1 MDSFE
6 KNMHKK
12 RNYSKILM
20 VALLLIVMCCPVSVL
35 AKNKNSLSAQKNHRL
50 LFISSYSYNW
60 STVPLQIEGIQSK
73 LDSNISLDIEF
84 MDTKQ
89 INTKMAEQLLYDK
102 LRYKEQHDGEYDA
115 IIVGDDAALVFAML
129 YKDEL
134 FYKTPIVFE
143 GINNIEYAQEV
154 SRDPFVTGVI
164 ERSSY
169 KENLEFAKKIEPQAK
184 KIVAIVDNTVTGIG
198 EQQQFYAQEEEYP
211 EFTFDVINGSLLTQQ
226 QILDRISAIDKDT
239 ILIYLILSEDVNGNI
254 YTNEQ
259 VCQIIKEYAKVPVFR
274 FVQAGIGEGILGG
287 NIVSHRKSG
296 EIAAQMVMEIFK
308 GTDPSEISMMDESP
322 NEYYL
327 DQQVLDKFNIS
338 KNLIPDDAEVINQK
352 DGFWKLYG
360 KVILAVFSISVVIML
375 VILVGIRTVYARR
388 RYAELKKSNHQLE
401 EAVAEAQAATQAKS
415 QFLHSMSHD
424 IRTPMNAIVGF
435 TKIAMKQNSNAEVGD
450 CLQKISNSSEHL
462 LSLIS
467 DVLDI
472 SRIENGKPVY
482 TPVPTELYSVADRV
496 RDIIQGLTGE
506 KELIFHTEIPFSNQ
520 KCMVFTDPL
529 RIQEVLVNILGN
541 AVKFTDAGGTIS
553 FIMKINPGEDEKHII
568 VKYIITD
575 TGRGMS
581 SEFLPHVFD
590 EFSQERSGART
601 QYKGTG
607 LGMAITKHYIDA
619 MGGTIQVESKLGEG
633 TTFVVELPME
643 ILSVDEMENSDQ
655 TDQKNSE
662 MQLQG
667 KRVLIAED
675 NELNAEILETLLQD
689 KGIQYVRAENGKE
702 ALNLFA
708 AHPEG
713 SFDAILMDIMM
724 PEMDGYEATRRIRS
738 MKDRPDGEKIPIIA
752 MTANAFAE
760 DMQASLA
767 AGMNAHLTKPIEIDS
782 LIRTISNQLKK

>member
-1 MDSFE
+1 M
-6 KNMHKK
+6 
-12 RNYSKILM
+12 
-20 VALLLIVMCCPVSVL
+20 
-35 AKNKNSLSAQKNHRL
+35 
-50 LFISSYSYNW
+50 
-60 STVPLQIEGIQSK
+60 
-73 LDSNISLDIEF
+73 
-84 MDTKQ
+84 
-89 INTKMAEQLLYDK
+89 
-102 LRYKEQHDGEYDA
+102 
-115 IIVGDDAALVFAML
+115 
-129 YKDEL
+129 
-134 FYKTPIVFE
+134 
-143 GINNIEYAQEV
+143 
-154 SRDPFVTGVI
+154 
-164 ERSSY
+164 
-169 KENLEFAKKIEPQAK
+169 
-184 KIVAIVDNTVTGIG
+184 AIVDNTVTGIG

-274 FVQAGIGEGILGG
+274 FVQAGIGEGVLGG

-308 GTDPSEISMMDESP
+308 GTDLSEISMMDESP

-327 DQQVLDKFNIS
+327 DQQVLDEFNIS
-338 KNLIPDDAEVINQK
+338 KNLIPNVAEVINQK

-375 VILVGIRTVYARR
+375 AILVRIRTVYARR
-388 RYAELKKSNHQLE
+388 RYAELEKSNHQLE

-482 TPVPTELYSVADRV
+482 TPVPTELYSAADKV

-520 KCMVFTDPL
+520 KCMVLTDPL

-643 ILSVDEMENSDQ
+643 ILSVNEMENSDQ

-667 KRVLIAED
+667 KCVLIAED

-752 MTANAFAE
+752 ITANAFAE

>member
-1 MDSFE
+1 M
-6 KNMHKK
+6 
-12 RNYSKILM
+12 
-20 VALLLIVMCCPVSVL
+20 
-35 AKNKNSLSAQKNHRL
+35 
-50 LFISSYSYNW
+50 
-60 STVPLQIEGIQSK
+60 
-73 LDSNISLDIEF
+73 
-84 MDTKQ
+84 
-89 INTKMAEQLLYDK
+89 
-102 LRYKEQHDGEYDA
+102 
-115 IIVGDDAALVFAML
+115 
-129 YKDEL
+129 
-134 FYKTPIVFE
+134 
-143 GINNIEYAQEV
+143 
-154 SRDPFVTGVI
+154 
-164 ERSSY
+164 
-169 KENLEFAKKIEPQAK
+169 
-184 KIVAIVDNTVTGIG
+184 
-198 EQQQFYAQEEEYP
+198 
-211 EFTFDVINGSLLTQQ
+211 INGSLLTQQ

-274 FVQAGIGEGILGG
+274 FVQAGIGEGVLGG

-308 GTDPSEISMMDESP
+308 GTDLSEISMMDESP

-327 DQQVLDKFNIS
+327 DQQVLDEFNIS
-338 KNLIPDDAEVINQK
+338 KNLIPNVAEVINQK

-375 VILVGIRTVYARR
+375 AILVRIRTVYARR
-388 RYAELKKSNHQLE
+388 RYAELEKSNHQLE

-482 TPVPTELYSVADRV
+482 TPVPTELYSAADKV

-520 KCMVFTDPL
+520 KCMVLTDPL

-643 ILSVDEMENSDQ
+643 ILSVNEMENSDQ

-667 KRVLIAED
+667 KCVLIAED

>member
-1 MDSFE
+1 M
-6 KNMHKK
+6 
-12 RNYSKILM
+12 
-20 VALLLIVMCCPVSVL
+20 
-35 AKNKNSLSAQKNHRL
+35 
-50 LFISSYSYNW
+50 
-60 STVPLQIEGIQSK
+60 
-73 LDSNISLDIEF
+73 
-84 MDTKQ
+84 
-89 INTKMAEQLLYDK
+89 
-102 LRYKEQHDGEYDA
+102 
-115 IIVGDDAALVFAML
+115 
-129 YKDEL
+129 
-134 FYKTPIVFE
+134 
-143 GINNIEYAQEV
+143 
-154 SRDPFVTGVI
+154 
-164 ERSSY
+164 
-169 KENLEFAKKIEPQAK
+169 
-184 KIVAIVDNTVTGIG
+184 
-198 EQQQFYAQEEEYP
+198 
-211 EFTFDVINGSLLTQQ
+211 
-226 QILDRISAIDKDT
+226 
-239 ILIYLILSEDVNGNI
+239 
-254 YTNEQ
+254 
-259 VCQIIKEYAKVPVFR
+259 
-274 FVQAGIGEGILGG
+274 
-287 NIVSHRKSG
+287 
-296 EIAAQMVMEIFK
+296 
-308 GTDPSEISMMDESP
+308 
-322 NEYYL
+322 
-327 DQQVLDKFNIS
+327 
-338 KNLIPDDAEVINQK
+338 
-352 DGFWKLYG
+352 YG

-375 VILVGIRTVYARR
+375 AILMGIRTVYARR
-388 RYAELKKSNHQLE
+388 RYAELEKSNHQLE

-482 TPVPTELYSVADRV
+482 TPVPTELYSAADKV

-520 KCMVFTDPL
+520 KCMVLTDPL

-619 MGGTIQVESKLGEG
+619 MGGKIQVESKLGEG

-708 AHPEG
+708 AHLEG

>member
-1 MDSFE
+1 
-6 KNMHKK
+6 
-12 RNYSKILM
+12 M
-20 VALLLIVMCCPVSVL
+20 VALLLIILCCPISVL

-115 IIVGDDAALVFAML
+115 IIAGDDAALVFAML

-154 SRDPFVTGVI
+154 SQDPFVTGVI
-164 ERSSY
+164 ERFSY
-169 KENLEFAKKIEPQAK
+169 KENLEFAK

-274 FVQAGIGEGILGG
+274 FVQAGIGEGVLGG

-375 VILVGIRTVYARR
+375 AILMGIRTVYARR
-388 RYAELKKSNHQLE
+388 RYAELEKSNHQLE

-482 TPVPTELYSVADRV
+482 TPVPTELYSAADTV

-520 KCMVFTDPL
+520 KCMVLTDPL

-541 AVKFTDAGGTIS
+541 AVKFTDDGGTIS
-553 FIMKINPGEDEKHII
+553 FIMKVNPGEDEKHII

-675 NELNAEILETLLQD
+675 NDLNAEILETLLQD

-738 MKDRPDGEKIPIIA
+738 MKDRLDGEKIPIIA

>member
-1 MDSFE
+1 M
-6 KNMHKK
+6 
-12 RNYSKILM
+12 
-20 VALLLIVMCCPVSVL
+20 
-35 AKNKNSLSAQKNHRL
+35 
-50 LFISSYSYNW
+50 
-60 STVPLQIEGIQSK
+60 
-73 LDSNISLDIEF
+73 
-84 MDTKQ
+84 
-89 INTKMAEQLLYDK
+89 
-102 LRYKEQHDGEYDA
+102 
-115 IIVGDDAALVFAML
+115 
-129 YKDEL
+129 
-134 FYKTPIVFE
+134 
-143 GINNIEYAQEV
+143 
-154 SRDPFVTGVI
+154 
-164 ERSSY
+164 
-169 KENLEFAKKIEPQAK
+169 
-184 KIVAIVDNTVTGIG
+184 AIVDNTVTGIG

-274 FVQAGIGEGILGG
+274 FVQAGIGEGVLGG

-327 DQQVLDKFNIS
+327 DQEVLDEFNIS
-338 KNLIPDDAEVINQK
+338 KNLIPNDAEVINQK

-375 VILVGIRTVYARR
+375 AILMGIRTVYARR
-388 RYAELKKSNHQLE
+388 RYAELEKSNHQLE

-450 CLQKISNSSEHL
+450 CLRKISNSSEHL

-482 TPVPTELYSVADRV
+482 TPVPTELYSVADKV

-520 KCMVFTDPL
+520 KCMVLTDPL

-619 MGGTIQVESKLGEG
+619 MGGTIQVESELGEG

-643 ILSVDEMENSDQ
+643 ILSVNEMENSDQ

-724 PEMDGYEATRRIRS
+724 PEMDSYEATRRIRS

>member
-1 MDSFE
+1 M
-6 KNMHKK
+6 
-12 RNYSKILM
+12 
-20 VALLLIVMCCPVSVL
+20 
-35 AKNKNSLSAQKNHRL
+35 
-50 LFISSYSYNW
+50 
-60 STVPLQIEGIQSK
+60 
-73 LDSNISLDIEF
+73 
-84 MDTKQ
+84 
-89 INTKMAEQLLYDK
+89 
-102 LRYKEQHDGEYDA
+102 
-115 IIVGDDAALVFAML
+115 
-129 YKDEL
+129 
-134 FYKTPIVFE
+134 
-143 GINNIEYAQEV
+143 
-154 SRDPFVTGVI
+154 
-164 ERSSY
+164 
-169 KENLEFAKKIEPQAK
+169 
-184 KIVAIVDNTVTGIG
+184 
-198 EQQQFYAQEEEYP
+198 
-211 EFTFDVINGSLLTQQ
+211 
-226 QILDRISAIDKDT
+226 
-239 ILIYLILSEDVNGNI
+239 
-254 YTNEQ
+254 
-259 VCQIIKEYAKVPVFR
+259 
-274 FVQAGIGEGILGG
+274 
-287 NIVSHRKSG
+287 
-296 EIAAQMVMEIFK
+296 
-308 GTDPSEISMMDESP
+308 
-322 NEYYL
+322 
-327 DQQVLDKFNIS
+327 
-338 KNLIPDDAEVINQK
+338 
-352 DGFWKLYG
+352 
-360 KVILAVFSISVVIML
+360 
-375 VILVGIRTVYARR
+375 
-388 RYAELKKSNHQLE
+388 
-401 EAVAEAQAATQAKS
+401 
-415 QFLHSMSHD
+415 
-424 IRTPMNAIVGF
+424 
-435 TKIAMKQNSNAEVGD
+435 
-450 CLQKISNSSEHL
+450 
-462 LSLIS
+462 
-467 DVLDI
+467 
-472 SRIENGKPVY
+472 
-482 TPVPTELYSVADRV
+482 
-496 RDIIQGLTGE
+496 TGE

-520 KCMVFTDPL
+520 KCMVLTDPL

-643 ILSVDEMENSDQ
+643 ILSVNEMENSDQ

-667 KRVLIAED
+667 KCVLIAED

-738 MKDRPDGEKIPIIA
+738 MKDRLDGEKIPIIA